1 MSRAEEF
8 RRLQGELTERR
19 GIGNAELQAIYLG
32 QIADI
37 LASIADCMEMKRTKD
52 ERKAECAKTN

>member
-8 RRLQGELTERR
+8 RRLQEELTKRQ

-37 LASIADCMEMKRTKD
+37 LASIADCLELKRAKELNREEMSDK
-52 ERKAECAKTN
+52 

>member
-8 RRLQGELTERR
+8 RRLQRELTERYR
-19 GIGNAELQAIYLG
+19 IGSAELQAIYLG

-37 LASIADCMEMKRTKD
+37 LASIADRLEMKGENNEHRTGNQRPD
-52 ERKAECAKTN
+52 

>member
-1 MSRAEEF
+1 MSRVEQF
-8 RRLQGELTERR
+8 KDLQKELTKRQ

-37 LASIADCMEMKRTKD
+37 LASIADCLELKGAKND
-52 ERKAECAKTN
+52 EQIRNQR

>member
-8 RRLQGELTERR
+8 RRLQGELTKRQ
-19 GIGNAELQAIYLG
+19 GIGSAELQAIYLG

-37 LASIADCMEMKRTKD
+37 LASIADCLEQKRAKD
-52 ERKAECAKTN
+52 RTERSEE

>member
-1 MSRAEEF
+1 MSRVEEF
-8 RRLQGELTERR
+8 RRLQRELTKRQ
-19 GIGNAELQAIYLG
+19 GIGSAELQSIYLG

-37 LASIADCMEMKRTKD
+37 LASIADCLELKRAKD

>member
-8 RRLQGELTERR
+8 RRLQGELTKRQ

-37 LASIADCMEMKRTKD
+37 LASIADCLEQKKANDKRSD
-52 ERKAECAKTN
+52 E

>member
-8 RRLQGELTERR
+8 RRLQRELTERN
-19 GIGNAELQAIYLG
+19 GIGSAELQAIYLG

-37 LASIADCMEMKRTKD
+37 LASIADCLEMKRAKD
-52 ERKAECAKTN
+52 RKEGSEE

>member
-8 RRLQGELTERR
+8 RRLQGELTKRQ

-37 LASIADCMEMKRTKD
+37 LASIADCLERQEKDDKRVT
-52 ERKAECAKTN
+52 A

>member
-1 MSRAEEF
+1 MSRAKEF
-8 RRLQGELTERR
+8 RRLQEELTKRQ

-37 LASIADCMEMKRTKD
+37 LASIADCLEMKRAKD
-52 ERKAECAKTN
+52 ERKAECATEN